1 MPELAD
7 SSTIKTEVCVI
18 GGGPA
23 GASLALRLLQLG
35 HAVVVVEKQAFPRQ
49 HVGESLVGGVLPLLD
64 VLGVREQVESAGF
77 LRPESMYVRWA
88 AEVERRQSSG
98 EPGFQVDRGRF
109 DELLLQASV
118 KAGARLLQPARAV
131 EIKRLGDGGWHSNV
145 RCETGNVIIESK
157 FIADA
162 TGRTG
167 LLPRVRRRLPE
178 KTLGLYAYW
187 NRVPLRGPETRI
199 DTCEDGWYWGAPLPC
214 GEFNATVFI
223 DASACRSGVARSG
236 SLEKFYEELIARSE
250 LLSDCLKGSRIG
262 NVRACDA
269 TPFYDDAPATAD
281 AIKVGE
287 AAFSIDPLSSQG
299 VQTAIGSA
307 LHAAVVLH
315 TILLNP
321 KDTSL
326 ALDFYRMRQL
336 ESVALHRR
344 AAHKFYGEAARSMPF
359 EFWQARAAKADK
371 DERET
376 QPFRQPAPS
385 AHTLIRLSPAARCE
399 VIPAIQ
405 GDFVKPATAITFPG
419 VIQPIAFLDGIEIG
433 TLAAMIQRPML
444 VEHALRAWAQRIPLD
459 RATKLLGWLWERG
472 IVVAH

>member
-1 MPELAD
+1 MPEL
-7 SSTIKTEVCVI
+7 SGGSTIKAEVCVI

-23 GASLALRLLQLG
+23 GAALALRLVQLG
-35 HAVVVVEKQAFPRQ
+35 HTVVVVEKQAFPRQ
-49 HVGESLVGGVLPLLD
+49 HVGESLVGSVLPLLD
-64 VLGVREQVESAGF
+64 VLGVRGKVESAGF
-77 LRPESMYVRWA
+77 LRPEAMYVRWA
-88 AEVERRQSSG
+88 DAVERRQSPG
-98 EPGFQVDRGRF
+98 EAGFQVDRGRF
-109 DELLLQASV
+109 DELLLQAAE

-131 EIKRLGDGGWHSNV
+131 EIKRLGGGWRSAV
-145 RCETGNVIIESK
+145 RCETGNVFIESR

-167 LLPRVRRRLPE
+167 LLPRVRQRLPE
-178 KTLGLYAYW
+178 KTLALYAYW
-187 NRVPLRGPETRI
+187 NQVPLNGPETRI
-199 DTCEDGWYWGAPLPC
+199 DTCEDGWYWGAPLPG

-223 DASACRSGVARSG
+223 DASLCRKGVAQSG
-236 SLEKFYEELIARSE
+236 NLEKFYESLIARSE

-315 TILLNP
+315 TIQRHP

-344 AAHKFYGEAARSMPF
+344 AARKFYGEAARTKPG

-371 DERET
+371 DEREP
-376 QPFRQPAPS
+376 QPFRQPALS
-385 AHTLIRLSPAARCE
+385 AHTLIRLSPEARCE
-399 VIPAIQ
+399 VIPSIQ
-405 GDFVKPATAITFPG
+405 GDFVTPATAITFPG
-419 VIQPIAFLDGIEIG
+419 VAGPIAFLDGIEIG
-433 TLAAMIQRPML
+433 TLAAMIQRPMM
-444 VEHALRAWAQRIPLD
+444 VEHALRAWTQRIPLD
-459 RATKLLGWLWERG
+459 RATTILRWLWERG